1 MAITNEDEVMR
12 VKQRI
17 ENFLAKDRQLKA
29 ELKENSRNIQIAEE
43 YLAHLLGKQVSEIS
57 SVKSITDHLEDLLF
71 ANMRP
76 MKAQELWEMIRA
88 IPGLE
93 NTALPTITTALIR
106 NSNKGKRFKKVAPNT
121 YELLV
126 KKKEDDM

>member
-12 VKQRI
+12 VRQRI

-29 ELKENSRNIQIAEE
+29 ELKENSRDIQIAEE

-57 SVKSITDHLEDLLF
+57 SVKSITDHLEDLLL
-71 ANMRP
+71 ANNRA
-76 MKAQELWEMIRA
+76 MKAQELWENIRA

-93 NTALPTITTALIR
+93 NTALPTVTTALIR
-106 NSNKGKRFKKVAPNT
+106 NSNKAKRFKKVAPNT
-121 YELLV
+121 YELLA
-126 KKKEDDM
+126 KKEGDM

>member
-43 YLAHLLGKQVSEIS
+43 YLAQLLGKQVSEIS
-57 SVKSITDHLEDLLF
+57 SVKSITDYLEDILR

-76 MKAQELWEMIRA
+76 MKAQELWENIRR

-93 NTALPTITTALIR
+93 NTALPTVTTALIR
-106 NSNKGKRFKKVAPNT
+106 NANKGKRFKKVAPNT
-121 YELLV
+121 YEAL
-126 KKKEDDM
+126 KKEVDM